1 MTRVKTGRETA
12 SKVNRHASRFGEE
25 RRGLK
30 QPAID
35 SEPWQ
40 SPIDAL
46 TKGLIAIGEKFRAR
60 PPLRVL

>member
-1 MTRVKTGRETA
+1 MSSTRAGHETA
-12 SKVNRHASRFGEE
+12 SKGNQVASRFGEA

-30 QPAID
+30 KPAID

-46 TKGLIAIGEKFRAR
+46 AKGLIAIGEKFRAR